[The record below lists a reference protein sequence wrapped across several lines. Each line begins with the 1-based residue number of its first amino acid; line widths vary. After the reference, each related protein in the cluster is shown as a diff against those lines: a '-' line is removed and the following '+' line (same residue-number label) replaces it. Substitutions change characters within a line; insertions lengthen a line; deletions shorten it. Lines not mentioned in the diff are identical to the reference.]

1 MTQESAVE
9 KIESVQCKRFHCTL
23 AHCTITEQ
31 VGGCFS
37 AVLCSLEDLCAVVCN
52 ICVFVR
58 RIYVENLCAIV
69 LSICVQ

>member
-9 KIESVQCKRFHCTL
+9 KIESVQCKLFHFTL

-31 VGGCFS
+31 VGGCLS
-37 AVLCSLEDLCAVVCN
+37 ALEDLCAVVSN
-52 ICVFVR
+52 ICAFVR
-58 RIYVENLCAIV
+58 RICVENLCAIV